1 MVNDLFYNPHA
12 GELLFNAV
20 VQAIVDE
27 MHADPKARYELLVGT
42 DSSVNGPQVD
52 YVSAIVVHKVGK
64 GGRYYWTRVREKK
77 TFSLRQRIWREAW
90 LSFEL
95 AQRLL
100 KGLSSFAP
108 LAFNLEIHVDIGEN
122 GPTKELIDEVVGMI
136 IGSGFAVRI
145 KPQAYAASSV
155 ADKYT

>member
-42 DSSVNGPQVD
+42 DSSVNGPHVD

>member
-12 GELLFNAV
+12 GELLFSAV

-42 DSSVNGPQVD
+42 DSSVSGPQVD

>member
-42 DSSVNGPQVD
+42 DSSVNGPHVD

-108 LAFNLEIHVDIGEN
+108 LAFNLEIHVDIGEK